1 PVPADYDGDGVRDVA
16 VWTPATGRWTIHNSG
31 AGTTEQVTLGS
42 PGDRPVPAD
51 YDGDG
56 RADPATWTPAT
67 ATWHVEGRTFV
78 WGASGDIPVPA
89 DYTGD
94 GRADPAV

>member
-1 PVPADYDGDGVRDVA
+1 M
-16 VWTPATGRWTIHNSG
+16 WTIRNSA

-56 RADPATWTPAT
+56 RAEPATWTPAT
-67 ATWHVEGRTFV
+67 ATWHVKDAAPVRYGR
-78 WGASGDIPVPA
+78 SGDIPVPA
-89 DYTGD
+89 VPHRR
-94 GRADPAV
+94 RAG